1 MLKRILYQLYP
12 SICVLC
18 GGRGQGHRPLCG
30 DCEQDL
36 PENSHA
42 CTRCAC
48 PLPLDVD
55 ARLCARCLQQ
65 APPFDQ
71 AWSPFLY
78 AQPLEWMIH
87 QFKFNA
93 KLYMGRLLADMVIAR
108 LPVRPDPPEC
118 IIPVPLHPR
127 RLRQRG
133 FNQSMELAHHLGT
146 ALAVPVDD
154 QHCHKII
161 HTSAQTGKTA
171 RQRRRNVRHA
181 FRFDNRPQYRHVV
194 LLDDVIT
201 TGSTVSELARVLRAQ
216 GVRRVDAWS
225 IARAPFK

>member
-18 GGRGQGHRPLCG
+18 GSQGQGDRPLCLA
-30 DCEQDL
+30 CEQAL
-36 PENSHA
+36 PQNIHA
-42 CTRCAC
+42 CERCAC
-48 PLPLDVD
+48 PLPPAVD
-55 ARLCARCLQQ
+55 TRLCARCLQK
-65 APPFDQ
+65 APPYDR

-93 KLYMGRLLADMVIAR
+93 KLYMGRLLADMAIAR
-108 LPVRPDPPEC
+108 LPARLERPEC

-133 FNQSMELAHHLGT
+133 FNQSMELAHYLGT
-146 ALAVPVDD
+146 ALTVPVDVRR
-154 QHCHKII
+154 CHKII
-161 HTSAQTGKTA
+161 HTEAQTGKTA

-201 TGSTVSELARVLRAQ
+201 TASTVSELARVLKAQ
-216 GVRRVDAWS
+216 GVQRVDTWS
-225 IARAPFK
+225 IARAPLK